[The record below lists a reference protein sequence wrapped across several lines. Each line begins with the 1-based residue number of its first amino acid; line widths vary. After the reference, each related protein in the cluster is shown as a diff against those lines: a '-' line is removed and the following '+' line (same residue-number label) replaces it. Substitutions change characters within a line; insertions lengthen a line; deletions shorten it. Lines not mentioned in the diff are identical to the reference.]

1 MTSKSLMV
9 AMTILLW
16 VILGLHLGALH
27 FFWYWTYWWFD
38 IPMHFLGGAWLGG
51 MAILAL
57 RRWAPEKV
65 ERRGLVYLTA
75 IGTAL
80 FVGGLWEVFEFSLDT
95 FVIMRVNDIIDT
107 MSDLGMDV
115 AGVLFTSFCL
125 LAFSK
130 KEIVHHQ

>member
-1 MTSKSLMV
+1 MCMISTKSLTIAMV
-9 AMTILLW
+9 LLLW
-16 VILGLHLGALH
+16 LIFALNTAAMH
-27 FFWYWTYWWFD
+27 FFWYWMYWWFD

-65 ERRGLVYLTA
+65 ERQGLVYLTA

-95 FVIMRVNDIIDT
+95 FVTMRVNDILDT
-107 MSDLGMDV
+107 ITDFGMDV
-115 AGVLFTSFCL
+115 AGALSIAAL
-125 LAFSK
+125 IIGKSK
-130 KEIVHHQ
+130 H